1 MCTAINQCGEY
12 HLFGRTLDLE
22 CSYGES
28 VVLTPRNFPL
38 KFTEHES
45 YATHHAILGVATVCD
60 GYPLYYDA
68 INEMGLCAAG
78 LNFPVSAVFH
88 QKKEGTH
95 GIASFELIPFIL
107 GKCRSISEAVELFK
121 KITVTNT
128 DFSKDLP
135 STPLHWIFA
144 DKHGA
149 VTVESV
155 ADGVHIY
162 DNSVGVLTNEPPFPY
177 HTTNMTN
184 YMALTSAPPQNTLC
198 PKIHLTP
205 YSRGMGAW
213 GLPGDSSSASR
224 FVRAVYAKNHTL
236 QANTMTEA
244 ISQFF
249 HILDTV
255 SLPLGY
261 ALTENGTP
269 TSTIYSSCGD
279 TSDFA
284 YYFTTYGCR
293 RIHAVKPHT
302 LHGSTLTLFPMS
314 HDENIEYI

>member
-1 MCTAINQCGEY
+1 MCTAINQRGEY

-28 VVLTPRNFPL
+28 VVLTPRSFSL
-38 KFTEHES
+38 EFTEQQPYVS
-45 YATHHAILGVATVCD
+45 HHAILGVALVRD

-88 QKKEGTH
+88 QKKEGTY
-95 GIASFELIPFIL
+95 GVASFELIPFVL
-107 GKCRSISEAVELFK
+107 GKCQSVSEAVELIK
-121 KITVTNT
+121 NITVTNT
-128 DFSKDLP
+128 SFSKALP
-135 STPLHWIFA
+135 ATPLHWIFA

-155 ADGVHIY
+155 AEGVRIY
-162 DNSVGVLTNEPPFPY
+162 DNSVGVLTNEPAFPY
-177 HTTNMTN
+177 HSVSLTN
-184 YMALTSAPPQNTLC
+184 YMALTNAPPQNTLC
-198 PKIHLTP
+198 PQIDLTP

-213 GLPGDSSSASR
+213 GLPGDPSSASR

-236 QANTMTEA
+236 HANSRSEA
-244 ISQFF
+244 ISRFF
-249 HILDTV
+249 HVLDTV

-261 ALTENGTP
+261 SLTENGVP
-269 TSTIYSSCGD
+269 TSTVYSSCGD

-293 RIHAVKPHT
+293 RIRAVKPHT

>member
-1 MCTAINQCGEY
+1 MCTAINQRGEY

-28 VVLTPRNFPL
+28 VVLTPRSFSL
-38 KFTEHES
+38 EFTEQQPYVS
-45 YATHHAILGVATVCD
+45 HHAILGVALVRD

-88 QKKEGTH
+88 QKKEGTY
-95 GIASFELIPFIL
+95 GVASFELIPFVL
-107 GKCRSISEAVELFK
+107 GKCQSVSEAVELIK
-121 KITVTNT
+121 NITVTNT
-128 DFSKDLP
+128 SFSKALP
-135 STPLHWIFA
+135 ATPLHWIFA

-155 ADGVHIY
+155 AEGVRIY
-162 DNSVGVLTNEPPFPY
+162 DNSVGVLTNEPAFPY
-177 HTTNMTN
+177 HSVSLTN
-184 YMALTSAPPQNTLC
+184 YMALTNAPPQNTLC
-198 PKIHLTP
+198 PQIYLTP

-224 FVRAVYAKNHTL
+224 FVRTVYAINHTL
-236 QANTMTEA
+236 PANSKVEA
-244 ISQFF
+244 ISRFF
-249 HILDTV
+249 HVLDTV

-261 ALTENGTP
+261 SLTENGVP
-269 TSTIYSSCGD
+269 TSTVYSSCGD

-293 RIHAVKPHT
+293 RIRAVKPHT